1 MHEQQSMN
9 VPSTQ
14 VGFGLPPMNRNENLT
29 PAGARRAAPSNH
41 YSAQQAA
48 QPRRAAYEASRYEA
62 PMSYQAS
69 NKFGVDDSVVSHA
82 DDHSSMRVQQPY
94 RRADQLSSGSYSK
107 PNMRTAAHQ
116 STTPAPGY
124 GGSISPHD
132 DPFN

>member
-1 MHEQQSMN
+1 
-9 VPSTQ
+9 
-14 VGFGLPPMNRNENLT
+14 
-29 PAGARRAAPSNH
+29 
-41 YSAQQAA
+41 
-48 QPRRAAYEASRYEA
+48 
-62 PMSYQAS
+62 MSYQAS
-69 NKFGVDDSVVSHA
+69 NRFGADDSVASHA
-82 DDHSSMRVQQPY
+82 DDHTSMRVQQPY